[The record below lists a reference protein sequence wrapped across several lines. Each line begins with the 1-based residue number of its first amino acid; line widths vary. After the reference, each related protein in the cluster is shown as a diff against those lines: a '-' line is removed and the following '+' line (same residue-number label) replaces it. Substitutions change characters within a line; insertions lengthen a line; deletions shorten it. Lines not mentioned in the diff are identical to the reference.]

1 MWNSENWIEVNF
13 QSKDP
18 GWTPCTVLKQAV
30 YPAAI
35 AIRVSA
41 IFILIAPF
49 LLTSSA
55 RFQRS
60 SDVSLSRGTFC
71 RKLPRFRIDRASQ
84 SSRHGRVRFTSSRL
98 KPCDPPLSGCCL
110 LTQPP
115 RPPLFYFSL
124 LSLSLNLS

>member
-1 MWNSENWIEVNF
+1 MEFWKLNWSKFPKQGTRVNPLYRTEANRL
-13 QSKDP
+13 P
-18 GWTPCTVLKQAV
+18 GSDSDTRLCYI
-30 YPAAI
+30 YPNRPLPFNFLCAFPTF
-35 AIRVSA
+35 IRCFSLEEPSA
-41 IFILIAPF
+41 ESF
-49 LLTSSA
+49 
-55 RFQRS
+55 
-60 SDVSLSRGTFC
+60 
-71 RKLPRFRIDRASQ
+71 PRFRIDRASQ